1 MSNYEIRDQGN
12 FKFAIETSSGE
23 TIVKGL
29 YFCQAVNVKSELE
42 YLASIINILGEDVSV
57 MGECYE

>member
-1 MSNYEIRDQGN
+1 MSNYEMRDQGN
-12 FKFAIETSSGE
+12 GKFAIETKGGE

-42 YLASIINILGEDVSV
+42 YLAAIINILGEDIGVA
-57 MGECYE
+57 GECYE